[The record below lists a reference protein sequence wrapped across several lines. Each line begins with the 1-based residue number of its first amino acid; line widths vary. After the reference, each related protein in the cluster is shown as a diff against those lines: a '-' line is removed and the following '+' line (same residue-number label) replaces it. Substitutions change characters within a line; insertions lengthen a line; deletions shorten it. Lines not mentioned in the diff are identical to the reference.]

1 MPTALAIVDAIGRV
15 RERLLAGDG
24 DDRLV
29 AGGLSAVLRG
39 QSFVAGVELFDGW
52 LRLVRQRDQDAAL
65 VAIAAALEPGKVHFL
80 AQQIEDLLARYYSH
94 GWLRDS
100 VTHERPNGVDGYL
113 FDYLAAGGAKSAD
126 SIRRVPVLVK
136 IARDLTDQQAAA

>member
-1 MPTALAIVDAIGRV
+1 MPGALDTVDAIGRV

-39 QSFVAGVELFDGW
+39 QSFAAGVELADGW
-52 LRLVRQRDQDAAL
+52 LRVVRQRDQDAAL
-65 VAIAAALEPGKVHFL
+65 VAIAASLPPAKANALS
-80 AQQIEDLLARYYSH
+80 QQIEVLLARYYGH
-94 GWLRDS
+94 GWLTDS
-100 VTHERPNGVDGYL
+100 ITLERPSGVDGYL

-126 SIRRVPVLVK
+126 SIRRVPALVK
-136 IARDLTDQQAAA
+136 IARDLTNQQAAA